1 MRKSLLMIMVVL
13 ACLAVLVSPAM
24 ADDNIMGVRTINPNS
39 VEAGDTFHVT
49 VTMTNTG
56 SSSLT
61 GPAIQENLP
70 SGWTATAVNN
80 GGMILSI
87 DENVIEWLLMSG
99 SLDSGEAMSVTYD
112 VTVPASAASGSYSI
126 SGLVGGTEV
135 VSGGTQWRSSTT
147 TGNADVEV
155 VFGGY
160 HIYEGDDFVSI
171 IQNAP
176 ADATIYWH
184 AGNYTTSYTDLIL
197 DKSGLKIIGDGA
209 DKVVITGLIIG
220 NSGYDDFSGEAYSMA
235 DDLVFEGLTFADDGS
250 LDSSGLFFMS
260 GSNITVRD
268 CVFEKTQQCVP
279 AMFYENCTFYKRL
292 NLESWAWSDANTWT
306 NGVLRN
312 NVFYGRLMANP
323 ADGLEISNNYFKDI
337 SSSSLIDLGDCVD
350 IIIKG
355 NTFENCASNYAI
367 LSSNSNGITAY
378 LNNFINTPYSV
389 LGTVTLQSPAAIDYT
404 YMGSSYSSVLGNYYD
419 GYTGEDAN
427 GNGIGDTAYN
437 AGSATDSYPLMGAW
451 NNSEIES
458 SLTVLYEGTVDVM
471 EKDFDFTA
479 SNSGSS
485 YPVSQRTDL
494 GALLGTGLDCYISDS
509 WYSVF
514 DSFLLESIAGI
525 ESQQYPG
532 AGWGIYVNGVATNY
546 GIGANAVSDGDVV
559 SFYYAPYDTETY
571 AQNIDEATY
580 VVHITV
586 NDETPVEAVRTITTK
601 SLDIGSDVSSTM
613 VTVKLTAVEDI
624 ASLHLTETIPAGWTF
639 TQGNKD
645 GALFREDVPGT
656 YEWIWSESMSAG
668 ESKTI
673 TYVVEYPSGIS
684 LGDYKIGGIV
694 SAYVGSSDIDGINV
708 LGNSN
713 IEITEDWNPWDDIG
727 SESDEIVT
735 SSELQ
740 EAIKCWLHKV
750 PAPVT
755 GAEITSD
762 RLQEVIHL
770 WLMQ

>member
-1 MRKSLLMIMVVL
+1 MKKSLLLIMVVL

-24 ADDNIMGVRTINPNS
+24 ADDNIMGVRTINPSS
-39 VEAGDTFHVT
+39 VEAGDTFRVT

-87 DENVIEWLLMSG
+87 DDNVVEWLLMSG
-99 SLDSGEAMSVTYD
+99 ALNSGETMSVTYD

-147 TGNADVEV
+147 TGDTDVEV

-171 IQNAP
+171 IQDAP
-176 ADATIYWH
+176 ADSTIYWH
-184 AGNYTTSYTDLIL
+184 AGNYTTSHTYLIL
-197 DKSGLKIIGDGA
+197 DKSGLKIIGDGS
-209 DKVVITGLIIG
+209 DLVKIEGLELG
-220 NSGYDDFSGEAYSMA
+220 NTIYDDFSGEAACSA
-235 DDLVFEGLTFADDGS
+235 DNLVIEKLTFTSYGPAF
-250 LDSSGLFFMS
+250 SSG
-260 GSNITVRD
+260 GDITVRNCMFID
-268 CVFEKTQQCVP
+268 RVTLSP
-279 AMFYENCTFYKRL
+279 ATLIENCTFYNIL
-292 NLESWAWSDANTWT
+292 YLMDDSYDVDAYT
-306 NGVLRN
+306 GGIIRN
-312 NVFYGRLMANP
+312 NVFYSMLSM
-323 ADGLEISNNYFKDI
+323 I
-337 SSSSLIDLGDCVD
+337 SSVEGAEVSTNLFKNVVQSAVISTISTSDFVVTE
-350 IIIKG
+350 
-355 NTFENCASNYAI
+355 NTFENCTP
-367 LSSNSNGITAY
+367 SSGYTIRGTGITAY
-378 LNNFINTPYSV
+378 LNNFVNTPYTTSNAI
-389 LGTVTLQSPAAIDYT
+389 TLHSPTAIDYT

-419 GYTGEDAN
+419 GYTGEDA
-427 GNGIGDTAYN
+427 GSNGIGDTAYT

-451 NNSEIES
+451 NNGEIES

-494 GALLGTGLDCYISDS
+494 GALMGTGLDCCISDS

-525 ESQQYPG
+525 ENQQYPG

-546 GIGANAVSDGDVV
+546 GIGANTVSDGDVV

-645 GALFREDVPGT
+645 GALFREDIAGT